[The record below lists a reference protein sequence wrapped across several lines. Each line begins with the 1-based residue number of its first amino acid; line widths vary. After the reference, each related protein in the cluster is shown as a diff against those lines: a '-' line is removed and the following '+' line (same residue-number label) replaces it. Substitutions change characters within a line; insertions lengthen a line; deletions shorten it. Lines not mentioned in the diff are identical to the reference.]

1 MNKIVKTGILRELYW
16 YSIYKELVNRYPF
29 ASKQWIFD
37 KTNEYM
43 NNKQQYGKR
52 NVQSGQ
58 VF

>member
-1 MNKIVKTGILRELYW
+1 MNKIIKTGILRELYW
-16 YSIYKELVNRYPF
+16 YSIYNELANRYPF
-29 ASKQWIFD
+29 ASKQWVVD